1 MPGFKECLQILLLIC
16 VEFQRINSI
25 PPEIFMKSL
34 RERCPNTEFFLVRIF
49 SHLDLIRRD
58 IPYLRIQSE
67 WRKIRARKNSVFG
80 HFSRNE
86 YIVFRWLQ
94 MMGPYKVIYSPK
106 FAYYII
112 LEAKFNNPFMLLIE
126 LLRRCFAL
134 LS

>member
-1 MPGFKECLQILLLIC
+1 MSANFASDMCWVSANQFYTPWNLH
-16 VEFQRINSI
+16 
-25 PPEIFMKSL
+25 EITAWKMSKYGVFSGPYFL
-34 RERCPNTEFFLVRIF
+34 AFGLNTERYSV
-49 SHLDLIRRD
+49 S
-58 IPYLRIQSE
+58 LRIQSE
-67 WRKIRARKNSVFG
+67 WRKIRARKNSVCG